1 MLSLRTLFVL
11 LLSAVPFSLAG
22 DPLPGT
28 QSLTAEGDLSAQM
41 VDGIHRWL
49 TRETEQAAKARTEK
63 WSKLDVSSAE
73 AWEKSLAPK
82 RELLRKMIGAV
93 DARTPGALEIIS
105 DGSSPVAKAE
115 TGGYTVERV
124 RWPVFEN
131 VNGEGLLL
139 RPNGPAKAAVIALPD
154 ADNTPEQFAGIA
166 PGLAPEAQF
175 ARRLAEQGALVIVMT
190 LVDRRD
196 TWSGTEKLKRYTN
209 APHREWIHRQS
220 FESGRTLIGYEVQK
234 VLAAVDALRGPS
246 AKLLA
251 DGAKIGIA
259 GYGEGGRVALFSTA
273 LEARLGAELVSGA
286 FGCRAM
292 WREPLDRNLMGFARE
307 FGDGELAVMARPRDV
322 FLEFADAPHFT
333 GPRPPHDGRRGAAP
347 GSIVTATQEEFSS
360 SYWDGFVVTI
370 HEEFE
375 FILKGEMPPQY
386 SLRSDPHTETI
397 RSKIPEK
404 PGCSEMFGEF
414 TKAIGL
420 AETRAALSV
429 QIAPL
434 PLDDTDARQR
444 RTVRELEEFSQAIL
458 RDSERVRKALQ
469 LWTKLKPGAEWDA
482 VQKEARAD
490 FWENVIGKIPANYL
504 PPKPRTRLVHD
515 TEKWRGYEV
524 MLDVQPDIF
533 AWGTLLVPKD
543 LKPGERRPV
552 VVCQHGLEGWPE
564 DTITQD
570 ESAPVWK
577 YYKGFAAKLCER
589 GFIVYAPHNPYRG
602 GDNFRRIQREA
613 NPLGLSLFSFIIA
626 QHDVTTQWL
635 ASLPFVDPER
645 IAFYG
650 LSYGGKT
657 AMRVPAVLERYC
669 LSICS
674 GDFNEWV
681 MKCASNTHPGSYI
694 FTGEWEIWEWDL
706 AHTFNYAE
714 MALLIAPRPFMVERG
729 HDDGVGLDEHVG
741 YEFAKVKR
749 GYDKLGIG
757 ERTEI
762 EWFDGPH
769 TIHGVGTFK
778 FLHKWLRW
786 PEAKAE

>member
-1 MLSLRTLFVL
+1 MLPRIALTVSL
-11 LLSAVPFSLAG
+11 LLVAHLCLG
-22 DPLPGT
+22 GEPLPGT
-28 QSLTAEGDLSAQM
+28 EPLTAEGDLSAQM
-41 VDGIHRWL
+41 VDGIHRWVAQ
-49 TRETEQAAKARTEK
+49 ETQRASESRNEK
-63 WSKLDVSSAE
+63 WRKLDVSSAD

-93 DARTPGALEIIS
+93 DARTPGALEIIT
-105 DGSSPVAKAE
+105 DGIAPVAKAE
-115 TGGYTVERV
+115 TGSYTVERV

-139 RPNGPAKAAVIALPD
+139 RPNMPAKAAVIALPD

-166 PGLAPEAQF
+166 SGLAPEAQF
-175 ARRLAEQGALVIVMT
+175 ARRLAEQGALVVVMT

-196 TWSGTEKLKRYTN
+196 NWSGSDKLKRFTN
-209 APHREWIHRQS
+209 APHREWIYRQS

-251 DGAKIGIA
+251 DGAKIGVA
-259 GYGEGGRVALFSTA
+259 GNGEGGLIALFSTA
-273 LEARLGAELVSGA
+273 VDLRIEGSLVAGFLQTDA
-286 FGCRAM
+286 L
-292 WREPLDRNLMGFARE
+292 WKEPIYRNLQGCLRE
-307 FGDGELAVMARPRDV
+307 FDATTMWLLTAPRDV
-322 FLEFADAPHFT
+322 MHHS
-333 GPRPPHDGRRGAAP
+333 RPPAVAGPPPVRNGRRGAAP
-347 GSIVTATQEEFSS
+347 GEIGETDVQRFEKEFRERLSPFPKLPGAS
-360 SYWDGFVVTI
+360 EPRFDTDTGKDGVPTGGPGVS
-370 HEEFE
+370 
-375 FILKGEMPPQY
+375 GEMKLATPVDNLMAILGVRTRPIQPGKPPAV
-386 SLRSDPHTETI
+386 E
-397 RSKIPEK
+397 
-404 PGCSEMFGEF
+404 
-414 TKAIGL
+414 
-420 AETRAALSV
+420 V
-429 QIAPL
+429 AP
-434 PLDDTDARQR
+434 DFADARQR
-444 RTVRELEEFSQAIL
+444 RTVRELEEFSQTVL
-458 RDSERVRKALQ
+458 RDAERTRKALP
-469 LWTKLKPGAEWDA
+469 LWAKLKPGAEWES
-482 VQKEARAD
+482 VQKQARAD
-490 FWENVIGKIPANYL
+490 FWENVIGKLPGDYL
-504 PPKPRTRLVHD
+504 KSNPRTRLVHD

-524 MLDVQPDIF
+524 ILDVQPDVF
-533 AWGTLLVPKD
+533 AWGVLLVPKD

-552 VVCQHGLEGWPE
+552 VVCQHGLEGLPE

-570 ESAPVWK
+570 ESAPAWK
-577 YYKGFAAKLCER
+577 YYKGFAARLCER

-613 NPLGLSLFSFIIA
+613 NPLGLSLFSFILA
-626 QHDVTTQWL
+626 QHDVTTRWL

-681 MKCASNTHPGSYI
+681 LKCVSNTHPASYI

-741 YEFAKVKR
+741 YEWGKVRR
-749 GYDKLGIG
+749 GYDKLGVS
-757 ERTEI
+757 ERAEI

-769 TIHGVGTFK
+769 TINGVGTFK

-786 PEAKAE
+786 PEPK

>member
-1 MLSLRTLFVL
+1 MPSLRALLVP
-11 LLSAVPFSLAG
+11 LLSAVSFSLAG

-28 QSLTAEGDLSAQM
+28 QPLTAEGDLSAQM
-41 VDGIHRWL
+41 VEGIDRWL
-49 TRETEQAAKARTEK
+49 SQETQRMSKARTEQ
-63 WSKLDVSSAE
+63 WTKLDVSSAE

-82 RELLRKMIGAV
+82 RDLLRKMIGAV
-93 DARTPGALEIIS
+93 DARTPGVLEIIT
-105 DGSSPVAKAE
+105 DGSAPVAKAE
-115 TGGYTVERV
+115 AASYTVERV

-139 RPNGPAKAAVIALPD
+139 RPSGPAKAAVIALPD

-175 ARRLAEQGALVIVMT
+175 ARRLAEQGTLVVVMT

-196 TWSGTEKLKRYTN
+196 NWSGSDKLKRFTN
-209 APHREWIHRQS
+209 APHREWIYRQS

-234 VLAAVDALRGPS
+234 VLAAMDALRGPS

-251 DGAKIGIA
+251 EGAKIGVA
-259 GYGEGGRVALFSTA
+259 GNGEGGLIALFSTA
-273 LEARLGAELVSGA
+273 VDLRIEGALVAGYLQTDA
-286 FGCRAM
+286 LWKEPIYRNLQGWLREFDATAM
-292 WREPLDRNLMGFARE
+292 WLLTAPRV
-307 FGDGELAVMARPRDV
+307 VM
-322 FLEFADAPHFT
+322 HHS
-333 GPRPPHDGRRGAAP
+333 RPPAVAGPPPVRDGRRGAAP
-347 GSIVTATQEEFSS
+347 GEIGETDVQRFEKAFRERLSALPKLAGASGPSFDTDTGKDGVPTGGPGAIGGTDLATPVDKLMAMLGVRTQP
-360 SYWDGFVVTI
+360 V
-370 HEEFE
+370 
-375 FILKGEMPPQY
+375 Q
-386 SLRSDPHTETI
+386 
-397 RSKIPEK
+397 
-404 PGCSEMFGEF
+404 PGKVPAMQVAGEF
-414 TKAIGL
+414 L
-420 AETRAALSV
+420 
-429 QIAPL
+429 
-434 PLDDTDARQR
+434 DARQR
-444 RTVRELEEFSQAIL
+444 RAVRELEEFSQTVF
-458 RDSERVRKALQ
+458 RDAERTRKAQ
-469 LWTKLKPGAEWDA
+469 PLWTKLKPGAEWEA
-482 VQKEARAD
+482 VQKAARAD
-490 FWENVIGKIPANYL
+490 FWENVIGKLPGDYL
-504 PPKPRTRLVHD
+504 KPNPRTRLVHD
-515 TEKWRGYEV
+515 KEKWRSYEV
-524 MLDVQPDIF
+524 MLDVQPDVF
-533 AWGTLLVPKD
+533 AWGVLLVPKD

-552 VVCQHGLEGWPE
+552 VVCQHGLEGVPE

-570 ESAPVWK
+570 KSERAWN
-577 YYKGFAAKLCER
+577 YYKGFAAQLCER

-602 GDNFRRIQREA
+602 QDKFRWLQRKA

-626 QHDVTTQWL
+626 QHDVTTNWL

-657 AMRVPAVLERYC
+657 AMRVPAALERYC

-681 MKCASNTHPGSYI
+681 LKCVSNTHPASYI

-769 TIHGVGTFK
+769 TIHGVGTFN

-786 PEAKAE
+786 PEPK